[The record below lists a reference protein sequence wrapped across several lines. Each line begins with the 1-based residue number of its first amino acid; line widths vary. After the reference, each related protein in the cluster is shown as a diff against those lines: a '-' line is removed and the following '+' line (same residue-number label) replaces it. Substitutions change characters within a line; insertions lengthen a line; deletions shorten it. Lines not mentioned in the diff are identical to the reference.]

1 MATKQ
6 IDLRALLEER
16 TAGIVP
22 AENAKEVIEAAERAV
37 PKNLLFDAQADKFE
51 PETVTTGNE
60 LAVRPLS
67 VEETQMFEAK
77 INECINQIFVEGV
90 HYGSVPGVKKKFI
103 FKAGCE
109 VILSMMGLVARTE
122 VIDKIEDY
130 TNGVFSYTCK
140 SWLIDNT
147 GSVRAEGYGV
157 CNSKENKYVK
167 MNPYNI
173 QNVLIKLSRK
183 RSICD
188 ATLSVAS
195 LSNKFSQDEDL
206 VESEQPANRN
216 SEKLGTDNNY
226 SSSIGGN
233 DRPASQK
240 QIRFIELLAE
250 QNNIS
255 AEALNRYTKTTWNV
269 DDYRKVSGCQASRII
284 EKFKTIG
291 C

>member
-6 IDLRALLEER
+6 IDLRALLEQK

-51 PETVTTGNE
+51 PETVTTGTE

-77 INECINQIFVEGV
+77 INECIDQIFVEGV

-140 SWLIDNT
+140 TWLIDNA

-157 CNSKENKYVK
+157 CNSKENKYLK

-206 VESEQPANRN
+206 VEPEQPVGRN
-216 SEKLGTDNNY
+216 PEELRTNNNNAT
-226 SSSIGGN
+226 STGSN

-240 QIRFIELLAE
+240 QIRFIESLAE
-250 QNNIS
+250 QNNITV
-255 AEALNRYTKTTWNV
+255 EALNKYTKSAWNV
-269 DDYRKVSGCQASRII
+269 DDYRRISGKMASALIERI
-284 EKFKTIG
+284 KT

>member
-1 MATKQ
+1 MSNKQ
-6 IDLRALLEER
+6 IDLKALLESKMGSITPVEEVQ
-16 TAGIVP
+16 TA
-22 AENAKEVIEAAERAV
+22 IEKAERSI
-37 PKNLLFDAQADKFE
+37 PKNLMFDAESTEFK
-51 PETVTTGNE
+51 PETVTSNFE
-60 LAVRPLS
+60 MAVRPLS

-77 INECINQIFVEGV
+77 INECIDQIFVEGV
-90 HYGSVPGVKKKFI
+90 HFGSVPGVKKKFI

-140 SWLIDNT
+140 TWLIDNA

-157 CNSKENKYVK
+157 CNSKENKYLK

-206 VESEQPANRN
+206 VEPEQPVGRN
-216 SEKLGTDNNY
+216 PEELRTNNN
-226 SSSIGGN
+226 SSFSTGGN
-233 DRPASQK
+233 ERLASQK
-240 QIRFIELLAE
+240 QIRFIESLAE
-250 QNNIS
+250 QTNITT
-255 AEALNRYTKTTWNV
+255 EALSKYTKTTWNV
-269 DDYRKVSGCQASRII
+269 DDYRKISGKMASALIERI
-284 EKFKTIG
+284 KS

>member
-1 MATKQ
+1 MTKQ
-6 IDLRALLEER
+6 MDLKALLESKMGNIQPVE
-16 TAGIVP
+16 
-22 AENAKEVIEAAERAV
+22 EVQTTIETVNKTV
-37 PKNLLFDAQADKFE
+37 PKNLMFDAESTEFK
-51 PETVTTGNE
+51 PETIASGVE
-60 LAVRPLS
+60 MAVRPLS

-77 INECINQIFVEGV
+77 INECIDQIFVEGV
-90 HYGSVPGVKKKFI
+90 HFGSVPGVKKKFI

-140 SWLIDNT
+140 TWLIDNA

-157 CNSKENKYVK
+157 CNSKENKYLK

-206 VESEQPANRN
+206 VEPEQPVGRN
-216 SEKLGTDNNY
+216 PEELRTNNN
-226 SSSIGGN
+226 SSSSTGGN
-233 DRPASQK
+233 ERPASQK
-240 QIRFIELLAE
+240 QIRFIESLAE

-255 AEALNRYTKTTWNV
+255 VEALNKYTKTTWNV
-269 DDYRKVSGCQASRII
+269 DDFRRISGKMASALIERI
-284 EKFKTIG
+284 KT

>member
-6 IDLRALLEER
+6 IDLRALLER
-16 TAGIVP
+16 KTAGIVP
-22 AENAKEVIEAAERAV
+22 AENAKEVIEVAEKAV
-37 PKNLLFDAQADKFE
+37 PKNLLFDVRADKFE
-51 PETVTTGNE
+51 PETVTTERE

-67 VEETQMFEAK
+67 VEETKMFEAK
-77 INECINQIFVEGV
+77 INECIDQIFVEGI

-122 VIDKIEDY
+122 VVDKIEDY

-140 SWLIDNT
+140 TWLID
-147 GSVRAEGYGV
+147 GSGSIRAEGYGV
-157 CNSKENKYVK
+157 CNSKENKYLK

-206 VESEQPANRN
+206 VEPEQPVGRSIEEIHPHN
-216 SEKLGTDNNY
+216 TT
-226 SSSIGGN
+226 SSAPKTE
-233 DRPASQK
+233 RPATQK
-240 QIRFIELLAE
+240 QIAYLEKLMQEHNTSPTAVNRFTLKYYGVE
-250 QNNIS
+250 
-255 AEALNRYTKTTWNV
+255 
-269 DDYRKVSGCQASRII
+269 DYHKITGVQASELIN
-284 EKFKTIG
+284 KFQG
-291 C
+291 AAG

>member
-6 IDLRALLEER
+6 IDLRALLAQK
-16 TAGIVP
+16 TADITP

-37 PKNLLFDAQADKFE
+37 PKNLLFDSQADKFE
-51 PETVTTGNE
+51 PETVTTGSE

-77 INECINQIFVEGV
+77 INECIDQIFVEGI

-140 SWLIDNT
+140 TWLIDNA

-157 CNSKENKYVK
+157 CNSKENKYLK

-206 VESEQPANRN
+206 VEPEPTSAGRSVEELRT
-216 SEKLGTDNNY
+216 SST
-226 SSSIGGN
+226 SSSAGN
-233 DRPASQK
+233 NTERSASQK
-240 QIRFIELLAE
+240 QIKFIESLAD
-250 QNNIS
+250 QNNITV
-255 AEALNRYTKTTWNV
+255 EALNKYTKSMWNI
-269 DDYRKVSGCQASRII
+269 DDYHRITAKQASAII
-284 EKFKTIG
+284 ERIKT

>member
-6 IDLRALLEER
+6 IDLRALLAQK
-16 TAGIVP
+16 TADITP

-37 PKNLLFDAQADKFE
+37 PKNLLFDSQADKFE
-51 PETVTTGNE
+51 PETVTTGSE

-77 INECINQIFVEGV
+77 INECIEQIFVEGI

-140 SWLIDNT
+140 TWLIDAA

-157 CNSKENKYVK
+157 CNSKENKYLK

-206 VESEQPANRN
+206 VEPEPTSAGRSVEELRT
-216 SEKLGTDNNY
+216 SST
-226 SSSIGGN
+226 SSSAGN
-233 DRPASQK
+233 NTERPASQK
-240 QIRFIELLAE
+240 QIKFIESLAD
-250 QNNIS
+250 QNNITV
-255 AEALNRYTKTTWNV
+255 EALNKYTKSMWNI
-269 DDYRKVSGCQASRII
+269 DDYHRITAKQASAII
-284 EKFKTIG
+284 ERIKT

>member
-1 MATKQ
+1 
-6 IDLRALLEER
+6 
-16 TAGIVP
+16 
-22 AENAKEVIEAAERAV
+22 
-37 PKNLLFDAQADKFE
+37 
-51 PETVTTGNE
+51 
-60 LAVRPLS
+60 
-67 VEETQMFEAK
+67 MFEAK
-77 INECINQIFVEGV
+77 INECIDQIFVEGV
-90 HYGSVPGVKKKFI
+90 HFGSVPGVKKKFI

-140 SWLIDNT
+140 TWLIDNA

-157 CNSKENKYVK
+157 CNSKENKYLK

-206 VESEQPANRN
+206 VEPEQPVGRN
-216 SEKLGTDNNY
+216 PEELRTNNN
-226 SSSIGGN
+226 SSFSTGGN
-233 DRPASQK
+233 ERLASQK
-240 QIRFIELLAE
+240 QIRFIESLAE
-250 QNNIS
+250 QNNITT
-255 AEALNRYTKTTWNV
+255 EALSKYTKTTWNV
-269 DDYRKVSGCQASRII
+269 DDYRKISGKMASALIERI
-284 EKFKTIG
+284 KS

>member
-1 MATKQ
+1 MSNKQ
-6 IDLRALLEER
+6 IDLKALLESKMGSITPVEEVQ
-16 TAGIVP
+16 TA
-22 AENAKEVIEAAERAV
+22 IEKAERSI
-37 PKNLLFDAQADKFE
+37 PKNLMFDAESTEFK
-51 PETVTTGNE
+51 PETVTSNFE
-60 LAVRPLS
+60 MAVRPLS

-77 INECINQIFVEGV
+77 INECIDQIFVEGV
-90 HYGSVPGVKKKFI
+90 HFGSVPGVKKKFI

-140 SWLIDNT
+140 TWLIDNA

-157 CNSKENKYVK
+157 CNSKENKYLK

-206 VESEQPANRN
+206 VEPEQPVGRN
-216 SEKLGTDNNY
+216 PEELRTNNN
-226 SSSIGGN
+226 SSFSTGGN
-233 DRPASQK
+233 ERLASQK
-240 QIRFIELLAE
+240 QIRFIESLAE
-250 QNNIS
+250 QNNITT
-255 AEALNRYTKTTWNV
+255 EALSKYTKTTWNV
-269 DDYRKVSGCQASRII
+269 DDYRKISGKMASALIERI
-284 EKFKTIG
+284 KS